1 MFELNLDRPF
11 PIVHENHRDPI
22 VHAFAVEPPINH
34 QNPSSI
40 TRELALVQSK
50 KSCVDRGD
58 GSVAFRYRRCRFDA
72 DRPIER
78 VMDIQPDFREIEAE
92 EIYFDGIV
100 AELSIG
106 QRVFDAWMDG
116 LEILG

>member
-1 MFELNLDRPF
+1 LGFTPDRA
-11 PIVHENHRDPI
+11 VNDEN
-22 VHAFAVEPPINH
+22 A
-34 QNPSSI
+34 SSI
-40 TRELALVQSK
+40 ARELALVQSK

>member
-1 MFELNLDRPF
+1 
-11 PIVHENHRDPI
+11 
-22 VHAFAVEPPINH
+22 
-34 QNPSSI
+34 
-40 TRELALVQSK
+40 
-50 KSCVDRGD
+50 
-58 GSVAFRYRRCRFDA
+58 
-72 DRPIER
+72 
-78 VMDIQPDFREIEAE
+78 MDIQPDFREIEAE